1 MSEDEKQRFFMKK
14 HSKIID
20 FVKQIKLKPVC
31 NHDFSD
37 ADGDYLGVAKGKM
50 EDGTYYEAEKW
61 QDTKAGIVC
70 VNIFFPQ
77 LEDLSKAAK
86 DKEQTEDK
94 ATNKI
99 IDLPT
104 ASIQGEVTYIGF
116 LPIGMVVR
124 EDWTDDLKEQQRY
137 AQFLLDMGL
146 IDYTGEYANL
156 ALRYLTDIEGH
167 DLVETDIILFEEGE
181 EVAITPLQFTPVQ
194 GETKKKKPKLTILK

>member
-1 MSEDEKQRFFMKK
+1 
-14 HSKIID
+14 
-20 FVKQIKLKPVC
+20 
-31 NHDFSD
+31 
-37 ADGDYLGVAKGKM
+37 
-50 EDGTYYEAEKW
+50 
-61 QDTKAGIVC
+61 VC

-181 EVAITPLQFTPVQ
+181 EVAMTSLQFTPVQ
-194 GETKKKKPKLTILK
+194 GETKKKKPTLTVLK